1 LAARRE
7 LPPHVLSQEAVQRR
21 QERLEA
27 DKIKD
32 KSKKKTDSST
42 AANSR
47 KGSAPA
53 ANSVAA
59 KRLAAKRGQVLESAN
74 GAASEIISTERSGAF
89 EANFIDSFESIGLQS
104 APPNTENSTSWEF
117 SNGELDFGS
126 AVAESNFWDSGSSW
140 PQGKNELDDY
150 PICNYLL

>member
-1 LAARRE
+1 M
-7 LPPHVLSQEAVQRR
+7 LSQEAVQRR

-32 KSKKKTDSST
+32 KSKKKNDTNI
-42 AANSR
+42 AGNSR

-59 KRLAAKRGQVLESAN
+59 KRLAAKRGQVLVSAS
-74 GAASEIISTERSGAF
+74 GATSEIISTENNGAF

-104 APPNTENSTSWEF
+104 GPPNTENSASWEF
-117 SNGELDFGS
+117 SNAELDFG
-126 AVAESNFWDSGSSW
+126 APVTESNLWDSCSW
-140 PQGKNELDDY
+140 PQSKHVIY
-150 PICNYLL
+150 